1 MAKSSY
7 QVGLIGCGTVGSGV
21 LELLHRRR
29 DVFEGILG
37 RQIEVSKVA
46 VRDLEKTRHNV
57 YGFVKPDVFTGDPA
71 DVTSDPDIEL
81 VVEVAGGVDMPR
93 EWLKESLAKGKDVV
107 TANKAVLALHGEEI
121 FQLAASSERAVFY
134 EASVAAAI
142 PVIEIL
148 QNGLVAN
155 QVTHLSG
162 ILNGTCNYI
171 LTRMEEAGLA
181 YGEAL
186 EEAQQKGF
194 AEADPTLDVNGADSA
209 HKLALLAR
217 IVTHAHIP
225 LENIFTEGIEEIT
238 GEDIVFAAGL
248 GYRIKL
254 LAIGSRHEDG
264 GAWDLR
270 VHPCL
275 VHRDEVL
282 AQVRNEVNAVRV
294 KGDAIGSML
303 VYGSG
308 AGSFPTASSVVAD
321 IVRAAKGDRPS
332 MTSTNGQSPGI
343 VPISQV
349 AVRNYI
355 RVTVLDLPGVLGR
368 VTSFFGMK
376 GINIQS
382 MQQPEA
388 KHGQPVPVVLVTH
401 AVEDEVVSHAL
412 DELRDRTD
420 LLNGPTTRIRIED

>member
-1 MAKSSY
+1 MAKTPY
-7 QVGLIGCGTVGSGV
+7 QVGLIGCGTVGTGV

-29 DVFEGILG
+29 DVLEGILG
-37 RQIEVSKVA
+37 RPIEVSKVV

-71 DVTSDPDIEL
+71 EVTGNPEIDL

-93 EWLKESLAKGKDVV
+93 QWMKDALAKGKDVV
-107 TANKAVLALHGEEI
+107 TANKAALALHGEEI
-121 FQLAASSERAVFY
+121 FQLAAAGKRGVYY

-142 PVIEIL
+142 PIIEIL

-155 QVTHLSG
+155 QITHLSG

-171 LTRMEEAGLA
+171 LTRMEEAGLG

-194 AEADPTLDVNGADSA
+194 AEADPTLDVNGDDSA

-217 IVTHAHIP
+217 IITHAHIP
-225 LENIFTEGIEEIT
+225 VEKIFTEGIEEVT
-238 GEDIVFAAGL
+238 AEDIVFASGL

-254 LAIGSRHEDG
+254 LSIGSRHED

-282 AQVRNEVNAVRV
+282 AQVRKEVNAVQV
-294 KGDAIGSML
+294 KGDAVGPML

-332 MTSTNGQSPGI
+332 MNSANGQSPEI
-343 VPISQV
+343 VPIDRV

-412 DELRDRTD
+412 EELRDRTD